1 MISSL
6 LSLIYANLRASW
18 RKYILTGLG
27 IAVAAFFL
35 SAVLLLNT
43 IISATYMAH
52 YGNQVRN
59 SDAVVATNISG
70 QAKENSSG
78 ALSVE
83 EVEDI
88 LDIEFIYRM
97 PLTEYRMT
105 FFIALGIA
113 ISASWVLFRTSFK
126 SLTSSGTSRR
136 LSLCRFYA
144 AYKKLLYYTKY
155 LIEHIPI
162 HIYYLHIHS

>member
-18 RKYILTGLG
+18 GKYILTGLG
-27 IAVAAFFL
+27 IAFAAFFL

-43 IISATYMAH
+43 IISATYVEH

-83 EVEDI
+83 EVEDT

-126 SLTSSGTSRR
+126 SLTSSGASRR

-144 AYKKLLYYTKY
+144 AYKKLLSI
-155 LIEHIPI
+155 LSI
-162 HIYYLHIHS
+162 

>member
-1 MISSL
+1 
-6 LSLIYANLRASW
+6 
-18 RKYILTGLG
+18 
-27 IAVAAFFL
+27 
-35 SAVLLLNT
+35 
-43 IISATYMAH
+43 MAH

-126 SLTSSGTSRR
+126 SLTSSGASRR
-136 LSLCRFYA
+136 LSLCRFYT

-155 LIEHIPI
+155 LIEHI